1 MQARRLTVAQRQQLR
16 RARLQY
22 SMWHELD
29 QGGVSDMEEGWQS
42 WRVKATEADA
52 EEPFAQLRLYR
63 IPLNNGGDPILTAD
77 YDNWI
82 PHTAVYSVLDGDH
95 LVPAVAA
102 RLARPDL
109 TKDPGASMLLLEP
122 AWIDDAVDGAG
133 LEELLWTLVLA
144 DLRGPLDLV
153 ATVAPGW
160 ADPPAADL
168 SKYRRSFRNIG
179 FEKFDRETLIL
190 TDWAALERARDKYRE
205 AFGFPALNRTG
216 GYVIIN
222 GHTMDP
228 GWSHV
233 RVVQYLDSG
242 LLTADDWADDLAE
255 PNSRLP
261 APGPGRWYTPSA
273 LIEEAGADLA
283 DLQRWQRQL
292 QQAQAVTPSA
302 VLSDGT
308 TGLPLYSAAAVDA
321 ARMRLRRRS

>member
-133 LEELLWTLVLA
+133 LAELLWTLVLA
-144 DLRGPLDLV
+144 DLRGLSNSCGWLRKKLARYEPPPPKKPTAGVSRPL
-153 ATVAPGW
+153 P
-160 ADPPAADL
+160 
-168 SKYRRSFRNIG
+168 RSPHWPRG
-179 FEKFDRETLIL
+179 RPRPWL
-190 TDWAALERARDKYRE
+190 
-205 AFGFPALNRTG
+205 RTG
-216 GYVIIN
+216 
-222 GHTMDP
+222 
-228 GWSHV
+228 
-233 RVVQYLDSG
+233 
-242 LLTADDWADDLAE
+242 
-255 PNSRLP
+255 
-261 APGPGRWYTPSA
+261 
-273 LIEEAGADLA
+273 
-283 DLQRWQRQL
+283 
-292 QQAQAVTPSA
+292 
-302 VLSDGT
+302 
-308 TGLPLYSAAAVDA
+308 
-321 ARMRLRRRS
+321 RRRSVRFEFSLTTRSTGVGC